1 MKFKFS
7 IRGTSLYNK
16 VWATPKGKLASLI
29 RDKCENLTHRDR
41 VTVVTVLLTAF
52 VLCAFFVFGHA
63 CYKLGLG
70 EARKQIEVEHIQQLE
85 LPKPDK
91 PLTFP
96 AYESETEVE

>member
-7 IRGTSLYNK
+7 IRGTTLYNK
-16 VWATPKGKLASLI
+16 VWATPKGRASAWI
-29 RDKCENLTHRDR
+29 KAKCENLTHRDR

-52 VLCAFFVFGHA
+52 ILCAFFVFGHA

-70 EARKQIEVEHIQQLE
+70 EARNQIEVEQIQQLE

-91 PLTFP
+91 PLTYP
-96 AYESETEVE
+96 AYGSETEAE